1 MFDPANKAF
10 LDAISNGE
18 CPHELL
24 PEHSGTAINVN
35 MVRKDMDYEPAAQP
49 RHVAFTGKG
58 RTLTGRS
65 PSMHQQRGPRIS
77 SVACRPVFWCD
88 FESTFKSIPC
98 RMPSVIRGGV
108 LDAADGA
115 CR

>member
-24 PEHSGTAINVN
+24 PEHPGTAINVN
-35 MVRKDMDYEPAAQP
+35 MVRKDTDYEPAAQP

-58 RTLTGRS
+58 RTLTGKS

-77 SVACRPVFWCD
+77 SMAYRPGAILSPLASHFHAACLQYQ
-88 FESTFKSIPC
+88 
-98 RMPSVIRGGV
+98 GG
-108 LDAADGA
+108 
-115 CR
+115 CP